1 MESLSGNGLLEQICD
16 RARAGEPLAV
26 LRAELLVQLLPLYQ
40 RRAQRAARVI
50 GAFVDAAEIESR
62 VLERIWKLIETNSLE
77 DASEL
82 QRLLSICENRA
93 RKDASRSADSLAR
106 TVRRAHRQFQQLVEH
121 EAQARGGDLTFDERR
136 DIAMSVCTIEPTST
150 VLDQI
155 MYGAPSIYGIDDS
168 YDSTV
173 STSTTSR
180 SDGYSE
186 APEDVVIRAEE
197 QEAVQDWID
206 ALPRKQDRHVLGRRY
221 SGEHPLSAPLSQHI
235 KERALRHGGEELADI
250 ILTA

>member
-1 MESLSGNGLLEQICD
+1 MDQVSSNGLLERMCQ
-16 RARAGEPLAV
+16 RAQAGEPLAV

-40 RRAQRAARVI
+40 RRAQRAARSI

-62 VLERIWKLIETNSLE
+62 VLERIWKLVETNSLK
-77 DASEL
+77 DATEL

-106 TVRRAHRQFQQLVEH
+106 TVRRSHRQYAQLVEH
-121 EAQARGGDLTFDERR
+121 EAQERGRELSYDERR
-136 DIAMSVCTIEPTST
+136 NIAESVCSIEPTQT

-155 MYGAPSIYGIDDS
+155 MYGAPSMYGIDDA
-168 YDSTV
+168 YDATMSG
-173 STSTTSR
+173 SAMSR
-180 SDGYSE
+180 SDGYGE

-197 QEAVQDWID
+197 QVAVQEWIE

-221 SGEHPLSAPLSQHI
+221 TGEHPISAPLSQHI
-235 KERALRHGGEELADI
+235 KDRALRHGGGDLAEV